1 MVGRI
6 ARMRWLRIPLLHF
19 LAGGAVLYWL
29 VRSIGAAPPPVVI
42 TADDVS
48 RLRLDYTRETELEP
62 TAADEAALVEKAIQE
77 ELLFREALA
86 HGLDRDDRSVRN
98 WLIEQMRVLSNDA
111 STDPDALYARARALG
126 LDRSDLVVRRILV
139 QKMRLLAARSGEQNP
154 SDAALEAFY
163 AAHRE
168 EYRAPDRAS
177 FWHVFL
183 VSAGHGGAAISD
195 GETQL
200 ARLRSGGTAPAQAA
214 QSGDS
219 FTVPPHVVG
228 QSRAQIEKL
237 FGAEVARAVEHG
249 DTGQWIGPVQS
260 PYGVHLLWIE
270 RREPGAIPPLNAV
283 RQQVV
288 ERWLDETRARRVAE
302 LLNDLERRYPLR
314 VESAAWHQRRAAT

>member
-1 MVGRI
+1 M

-19 LAGGAVLYWL
+19 LAGGAVLYWV
-29 VRSIGAAPPPVVI
+29 VRSLGAAPAPVVV

-48 RLRLDYTRETELEP
+48 RLRLDYQRETELEP

-98 WLIEQMRVLSNDA
+98 WLIEQMRALSNDA
-111 STDPDALYARARALG
+111 AADPEQLYARARALG

-139 QKMRLLAARSGEQNP
+139 QKMRLLAARSGEQSP
-154 SDAALEAFY
+154 TDAVLEAFY
-163 AAHRE
+163 ATHRE
-168 EYRAPDRAS
+168 EYRAPDRTS

-183 VSAGHGGAAISD
+183 ASGAHGGAAMAD

-200 ARLRSGGTAPAQAA
+200 ARLRSDGTPPAQAA

-228 QSRAQIEKL
+228 QSRA
-237 FGAEVARAVEHG
+237 
-249 DTGQWIGPVQS
+249 
-260 PYGVHLLWIE
+260 
-270 RREPGAIPPLNAV
+270 
-283 RQQVV
+283 
-288 ERWLDETRARRVAE
+288 
-302 LLNDLERRYPLR
+302 
-314 VESAAWHQRRAAT
+314 